1 MATIQDEL
9 VSLMTP
15 YIEPICKSYRE
26 LHIAITKTL
35 TIITEELMARTKKA
49 ETKAAETKTKK
60 TTQKVVKPTEVAQKA
75 NPAVESLK
83 ELIALHPTASAK
95 ALKVMTTD
103 DEVKALLDQYI
114 DKGFGDDPIE
124 IK

>member
-1 MATIQDEL
+1 MTKQDEL
-9 VSLMTP
+9 VSLMNP
-15 YIEPICKSYRE
+15 YIEPICNSYRE
-26 LHIAITKTL
+26 LYIAITKTL
-35 TIITEELMARTKKA
+35 TILTEELMARTKKT
-49 ETKAAETKTKK
+49 ETKAEPKK
-60 TTQKVVKPTEVAQKA
+60 TTQKATKPVEPKQNK
-75 NPAVESLK
+75 NPAVETLK

-103 DEVKALLDQYI
+103 DDVKALLDQYI